1 MDFSLVIPPDYYDGV
16 AAPASWPDKVVFY
29 TRTNRS
35 RLDPGRKTFHHS
47 RYNLVCSLHGD
58 CGIAL
63 DGRSL
68 MLAEDR
74 MLLIHPWQT
83 FQFVYEADKPLR
95 WVFFGFDLALQG
107 RPAADIP
114 QRPSSG
120 PPAPLLPRN
129 EVRAF
134 NPFFSQ
140 LLAAGIRRHFS
151 SGSGPWLAP
160 FLATL
165 LAELPFLPAVPDIL
179 GLPEIHGEGGLQGR
193 NLVART
199 QEFALDRPGEDLD
212 CSELAARCGYS
223 ESRFRQLFSAAAGIP
238 LGSYLRKVRLNEAA
252 RLLASSGDS
261 VSAIAETCGFA
272 SLFAFSRCFKRYF
285 GSAPTAFRRSAAFG
299 GSAASERSAVPAG
312 PSGL

>member
-1 MDFSLVIPPDYYDGV
+1 
-16 AAPASWPDKVVFY
+16 
-29 TRTNRS
+29 
-35 RLDPGRKTFHHS
+35 
-47 RYNLVCSLHGD
+47 
-58 CGIAL
+58 
-63 DGRSL
+63 

-74 MLLIHPWQT
+74 LLLIHPWQT
-83 FQFVYEADKPLR
+83 FQFVYEEDKPLR
-95 WVFFGFDLALQG
+95 WVFFGFDLVLQG

-140 LLAAGIRRHFS
+140 LLAAGIRRHFG

-165 LAELPFLPAVPDIL
+165 LAELPYLPAVPDIL
-179 GLPEIHGEGGLQGR
+179 GLPAGLNGLEGPGAGRPKER

-199 QEFALDRPGEDLD
+199 QEFALERTGGGADCADLA
-212 CSELAARCGYS
+212 SRCGYS
-223 ESRFRQLFSAAAGIP
+223 ESRFRQRFAAAAGMP
-238 LGSYLRKVRLNEAA
+238 LGSYIRKVRLNEAA

-261 VSAIAETCGFA
+261 VSAIAEACGFS
-272 SLFAFSRCFKRYF
+272 SLYAFSRCFKRYF
-285 GSAPTAFRRSAAFG
+285 GSAPTAFRRSAGFA
-299 GSAASERSAVPAG
+299 GSTVPEQPTVPERPAVPVA
-312 PSGL
+312 SNGL